1 MICYTDG
8 LVELENSKG
17 AAFETNNLIKVVE
30 NNLKLTMKEQVHKIF
45 SKLEEFKG
53 DQDLMDDTA
62 VLSCKFI
69 I

>member
-1 MICYTDG
+1 
-8 LVELENSKG
+8 
-17 AAFETNNLIKVVE
+17 
-30 NNLKLTMKEQVHKIF
+30 MKEQVQKIF

-53 DQDLMDDTA
+53 DQDLKDDTA

>member
-8 LVELENSKG
+8 LVELENSNG
-17 AAFETNNLIKVVE
+17 VAFETDNLIKVVE
-30 NNLKLTMKEQVHKIF
+30 NNLKLNMKDLEQKIF

-53 DQDLMDDTA
+53 DQDLMDDTP